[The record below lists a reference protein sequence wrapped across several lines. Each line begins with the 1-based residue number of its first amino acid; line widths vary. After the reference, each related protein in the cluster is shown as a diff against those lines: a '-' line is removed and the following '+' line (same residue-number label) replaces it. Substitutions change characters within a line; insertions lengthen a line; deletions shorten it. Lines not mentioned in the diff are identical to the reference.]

1 MVIRL
6 YGYFHNYVHIMYM
19 SDVGYSQRWM
29 SDVLL
34 NANASDIL
42 CPVTIWDMKVK
53 VHAMVIRQIYIYIEY
68 TKRPLNA
75 FAIMKIARLRQE

>member
-1 MVIRL
+1 
-6 YGYFHNYVHIMYM
+6 M

-29 SDVLL
+29 SDILL

-53 VHAMVIRQIYIYIEY
+53 VHAMVIRQIHIKSIR
-68 TKRPLNA
+68 KGLS
-75 FAIMKIARLRQE
+75 MLSLL